1 MKELSINILKLVLVW
16 AIVVLFVAT
25 CGRSAYANHVHPHG
39 ELALIGYNN
48 EGAYSPLRA
57 FFMRYI
63 SMHPHVMVGLD
74 RNTFACAGYLHYQS
88 INPIQPRHP
97 HLIVNGKALI
107 LNEGAH

>member
-1 MKELSINILKLVLVW
+1 MKNIFWLRLLKSI
-16 AIVVLFVAT
+16 LFGYINFARCKIT
-25 CGRSAYANHVHPHG
+25 K
-39 ELALIGYNN
+39 LALIGYNN

-74 RNTFACAGYLHYQS
+74 GNTYGCAGYLHYQS

-107 LNEGAH
+107 LNEGAHSS

>member
-1 MKELSINILKLVLVW
+1 MKFTIIFLIALLKLKRLGY
-16 AIVVLFVAT
+16 I
-25 CGRSAYANHVHPHG
+25 GRIQCKIT

-74 RNTFACAGYLHYQS
+74 GNTYGCAGYLHYQS

-107 LNEGAH
+107 LNEGAHSS

>member
-1 MKELSINILKLVLVW
+1 MKLLEHLLVALRN
-16 AIVVLFVAT
+16 FRGYD
-25 CGRSAYANHVHPHG
+25 CRVHPHG

-74 RNTFACAGYLHYQS
+74 RNTFECAGNLLSLS
-88 INPIQPRHP
+88 INPVQPRHP
-97 HLIVNGKALI
+97 HLIVNGKAPKSK
-107 LNEGAH
+107 GAH

>member
-1 MKELSINILKLVLVW
+1 MKLLEHLLVALRN
-16 AIVVLFVAT
+16 FRGYD
-25 CGRSAYANHVHPHG
+25 CRVHPHG

-74 RNTFACAGYLHYQS
+74 GNTYGCAGYLHYQS

-107 LNEGAH
+107 NEGAHSHA

>member
-1 MKELSINILKLVLVW
+1 MKFKNILCLRLLKSKMIGYIDRVRCK
-16 AIVVLFVAT
+16 IT
-25 CGRSAYANHVHPHG
+25 

-74 RNTFACAGYLHYQS
+74 GNTYGCAGYLHYQS

-107 LNEGAH
+107 LNEGAHSS